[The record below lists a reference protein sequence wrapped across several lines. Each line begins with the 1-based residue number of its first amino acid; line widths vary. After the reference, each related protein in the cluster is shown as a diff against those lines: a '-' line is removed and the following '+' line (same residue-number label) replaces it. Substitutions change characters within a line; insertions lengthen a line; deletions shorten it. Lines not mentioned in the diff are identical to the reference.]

1 MEGVT
6 MKQSR
11 KGTFFRVQSA
21 RNAKTG
27 TFEARSMPSGSK
39 VISIRRD
46 TYLSAKKAAA
56 KMMSRDKQPA

>member
-1 MEGVT
+1 
-6 MKQSR
+6 MKASS

-21 RNAKTG
+21 QSGKTG
-27 TFEARSMPSGSK
+27 KFEARSMPSGSK

-56 KMMSRDKQPA
+56 KAMARDKQPA